1 MKPNIVFYFTDQQRW
16 DTLGC
21 YGQPLPISP
30 VLDQLAESGV
40 LFEQAYTAQPVCGP
54 CRALFQTG
62 LYPTQSG
69 CFRNSIALPEGVKTL
84 GDYLTEAGYETG
96 YVGKWHL
103 ASTGELEKKPDIDY
117 TITAVPPELG
127 RLSGFLESG

>member
-96 YVGKWHL
+96 Y
-103 ASTGELEKKPDIDY
+103 
-117 TITAVPPELG
+117 
-127 RLSGFLESG
+127 